1 MSLFWRAF
9 EDHLLDQKPPIMTYN
24 RMFAL
29 FSEHS
34 PENLKL
40 LSDELLRPLSHLM
53 IDEFQDVSPQ
63 IVSWIRASLT
73 EIRSRGPAMHV
84 GRGAQRS
91 SLLCVGDD
99 WQSIY
104 GWRGSS
110 PSYFMAF
117 DKEFPSPSTTRVM
130 LSDNYRS
137 HQHII
142 DAAEHIVRAAPAI
155 LVKS

>member
-1 MSLFWRAF
+1 MQKQTAKSLEGLSSTAPQGSTRI
-9 EDHLLDQKPPIMTYN
+9 DPHRPPQKEWG
-24 RMFAL
+24 L

-40 LSDELLRPLSHLM
+40 LSDELLRPMAHLM

-63 IVSWIRASLT
+63 IVSWIRASLN
-73 EIRSRGPAMHV
+73 EIRSRGPAMHI

-110 PSYFMAF
+110 PSYFMEF
-117 DKEFPSPSTTRVM
+117 NKQFPSPSTTRVM

-137 HQHII
+137 H
-142 DAAEHIVRAAPAI
+142 
-155 LVKS
+155 

>member
-1 MSLFWRAF
+1 
-9 EDHLLDQKPPIMTYN
+9 
-24 RMFAL
+24 
-29 FSEHS
+29 
-34 PENLKL
+34 
-40 LSDELLRPLSHLM
+40 M

-63 IVSWIRASLT
+63 IVSWIRASLA

-110 PSYFMAF
+110 PSYFMEF
-117 DKEFPSPSTTRVM
+117 NKEFRRRHHQGDAQRQLPQSPTHHR
-130 LSDNYRS
+130 R
-137 HQHII
+137 
-142 DAAEHIVRAAPAI
+142 R
-155 LVKS
+155 

>member
-1 MSLFWRAF
+1 M
-9 EDHLLDQKPPIMTYN
+9 
-24 RMFAL
+24 
-29 FSEHS
+29 
-34 PENLKL
+34 

-117 DKEFPSPSTTRVM
+117 NKEFPSPEHHHGSCSATTTAAISTF
-130 LSDNYRS
+130 
-137 HQHII
+137 I

-155 LVKS
+155 PGKKAKASGESSRCCRSTCWSAMIRHGQRLPNIIVRAIQS

>member
-1 MSLFWRAF
+1 
-9 EDHLLDQKPPIMTYN
+9 MTYN
-24 RMFAL
+24 RMFSL
-29 FSEHS
+29 FGENT

-40 LSDELLRPLSHLM
+40 LSDPLLRPLSHLM

-63 IVSWIRASLT
+63 IVSWIRASLR

-110 PSYFMAF
+110 PKYFMEF

-130 LSDNYRS
+130 LGENYRS
-137 HQHII
+137 HQHVI
-142 DAAEHIVRAAPAI
+142 DAAEHRSEERRVGKECRSRWATDH
-155 LVKS
+155 